1 MTLNQ
6 IADTLCR
13 NDAIGQLAKVCDRW
27 VYSTCLCFA
36 LDTKEQELSRFH
48 YQYTCYQIEYSRN
61 LLFHRGKKLDS
72 VYQELVDRTRPLL
85 DADKLKT
92 IFGRKHRPKQQV
104 KSAPRM
110 ERVIDSSAY
119 DLTVFKVHYGKLT
132 LKMYDKGDRVL
143 RIEAIAHNTKDL
155 KCGSVLEK
163 LPTMLAKLQIDVLEL
178 SQRDMCR
185 KHKLPG

>member
-1 MTLNQ
+1 
-6 IADTLCR
+6 
-13 NDAIGQLAKVCDRW
+13 
-27 VYSTCLCFA
+27 
-36 LDTKEQELSRFH
+36 
-48 YQYTCYQIEYSRN
+48 
-61 LLFHRGKKLDS
+61 
-72 VYQELVDRTRPLL
+72 
-85 DADKLKT
+85 
-92 IFGRKHRPKQQV
+92 
-104 KSAPRM
+104 M

-132 LKMYDKGDRVL
+132 LKVYDKGDRIL

-185 KHKLPG
+185 KHKLSG